1 MEKSLDSVTHTK
13 SGLFCSF
20 FFFFFTKLRGNSGKD
35 HKIKTAKLFLS
46 VISLRGSIA
55 SAHIPWVRA

>member
-20 FFFFFTKLRGNSGKD
+20 FFFFTQLRGNSGKD